1 MALTLTGG
9 QTILFDADWF
19 RALFATGVLLGNR
32 TAFWWL
38 VVVALVLWW
47 LLAAHPLR
55 IEYLCPWR
63 RIAESASMLG
73 LPVNRLRIAIFTM
86 TGALMGLVGMILI
99 ARIGNARADGAI
111 GLEFDAIAAAVIGGT
126 RLGGGYGSI
135 PRTMLGVLLIGVLN
149 KRSGHSERRLQHATG
164 DQGRACRGGRA
175 DRSMGPR
182 RGGKSMTELVQGK
195 LEQLATGL
203 SFTEGPVWLAD
214 HGCLLFTDI
223 PGNAI
228 LRWDG
233 ADLSTWIGNA
243 HFAIGLTRDRRGRVI
258 ACEHSTR
265 SLTALTLDANGMPG
279 RRTVL
284 ASSHEGRVLN
294 STNDVI
300 CTSAGTILF
309 TDPPFGVRNL
319 EGGLH
324 GYQQAQEIDGAYVF
338 AVGDEAGAPK
348 PVVTDIYRPNGLC
361 LSPDETRLYVS
372 DSSTTY
378 RKIIEMDFD
387 AGVAS
392 TLRDF
397 AVMPKG
403 VPDGMRVD
411 AEGRLLGR
419 GRRRRL
425 CLGRR
430 RDRDCSCTG
439 ARDGHERGVRRPG
452 AFGPLYHRHH
462 IPLSH
467 CHDNPERTRLVVRA
481 QILRNT
487 GPRPATTSTR
497 ARSASPSP
505 TEGVSCLLPRI
516 ADGGGVF
523 RDA

>member
-1 MALTLTGG
+1 
-9 QTILFDADWF
+9 
-19 RALFATGVLLGNR
+19 
-32 TAFWWL
+32 
-38 VVVALVLWW
+38 
-47 LLAAHPLR
+47 
-55 IEYLCPWR
+55 
-63 RIAESASMLG
+63 
-73 LPVNRLRIAIFTM
+73 
-86 TGALMGLVGMILI
+86 
-99 ARIGNARADGAI
+99 
-111 GLEFDAIAAAVIGGT
+111 
-126 RLGGGYGSI
+126 
-135 PRTMLGVLLIGVLN
+135 
-149 KRSGHSERRLQHATG
+149 
-164 DQGRACRGGRA
+164 
-175 DRSMGPR
+175 
-182 RGGKSMTELVQGK
+182 MTELVQGK

-411 AEGRLLGR
+411 AEGRLWVAG
-419 GRRRRL
+419 G
-425 CLGRR
+425 
-430 RDRDCSCTG
+430 
-439 ARDGHERGVRRPG
+439 DGVYVWDAGGTEIAHVPVPEMVTNVE
-452 AFGPLYHRHH
+452 FGGPELSDLY
-462 IPLSH
+462 I
-467 CHDNPERTRLVVRA
+467 T
-481 QILRNT
+481 
-487 GPRPATTSTR
+487 ATTSLYRIATTTQSGRAWWSALRSSGTRGPALPRHPRGPDPLPR
-497 ARSASPSP
+497 AR
-505 TEGVSCLLPRI
+505 PRRLVPP
-516 ADGGGVF
+516 APDSRWRRVF